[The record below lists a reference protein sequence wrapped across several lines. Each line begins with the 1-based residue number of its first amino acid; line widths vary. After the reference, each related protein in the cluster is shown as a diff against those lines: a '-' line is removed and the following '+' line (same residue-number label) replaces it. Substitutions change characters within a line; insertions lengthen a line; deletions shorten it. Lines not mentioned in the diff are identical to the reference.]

1 MEERQMTI
9 ARGLTRLKTIKA
21 QINANNQ
28 VIRKS
33 TTSSKRKSDLAD
45 MREDINVNHS
55 KAKAVVESAL
65 QSNKALAT
73 EFVNI
78 KLAIAKANLENQV
91 MVAGRTMSLAEAML
105 LRREIKDIYG
115 AVVSSYSQS
124 LSNTNSEVQRYNDG
138 VMANSNMSAEDKK
151 VMMAETVSFL
161 SFDTMNELNGFITV
175 FMQEVD
181 GTLNEVN
188 ALTVI
193 NV

>member
-161 SFDTMNELNGFITV
+161 SFDTMNELNAFITV

>member
-161 SFDTMNELNGFITV
+161 SFDTMSELNGFITV

>member
-21 QINANNQ
+21 QISANNQ

-161 SFDTMNELNGFITV
+161 SFDTMSELNGFITV

>member
-124 LSNTNSEVQRYNDG
+124 LSSTNSEVQRYNDG

-161 SFDTMNELNGFITV
+161 SFDTMNELNAFITV

>member
-45 MREDINVNHS
+45 MREDITVNHS

-78 KLAIAKANLENQV
+78 KLAIAKANLETQV

-115 AVVSSYSQS
+115 TVVSNYSQS

-161 SFDTMNELNGFITV
+161 SFDTMNELNAFITV

-188 ALTVI
+188 ALTAI